1 MLKPW
6 QTAALILLGV
16 ALWGTVAMG
25 IRAAPDAAVDPA
37 KGLAAYIAAPLG
49 GLLSVWLCKLVG
61 KLSQDQLIP
70 GVTIVGA
77 VAMMLDGAVLKW
89 LPAVYGINEKALR
102 LDAAWLLWGYG
113 VAFAVAVIWA
123 GCSRRHA

>member
-1 MLKPW
+1 MS
-6 QTAALILLGV
+6 
-16 ALWGTVAMG
+16 
-25 IRAAPDAAVDPA
+25 IRAAPDAALDPT
-37 KGLAAYIAAPLG
+37 KGLVAYLAAPVG
-49 GLLSVWLCKLVG
+49 GLLSVWLCKVAG
-61 KLSQDQLIP
+61 RLSADQLIP
-70 GVTIVGA
+70 GVAVVGA

-89 LPAVYGINEKALR
+89 LPGVYGINEKALR